1 MLFSKFWNA
10 FCDLHQKEVK
20 VIYEK
25 QNLTI
30 GLADKYKF
38 VGIVSIFAQ
47 NKVKNLNNFLQHFKI
62 QAD

>member
-1 MLFSKFWNA
+1 MLFSKFWND

-38 VGIVSIFAQ
+38 VGIVSIFVL
-47 NKVKNLNNFLQHFKI
+47 NKVKNLNNFFTTF
-62 QAD
+62 